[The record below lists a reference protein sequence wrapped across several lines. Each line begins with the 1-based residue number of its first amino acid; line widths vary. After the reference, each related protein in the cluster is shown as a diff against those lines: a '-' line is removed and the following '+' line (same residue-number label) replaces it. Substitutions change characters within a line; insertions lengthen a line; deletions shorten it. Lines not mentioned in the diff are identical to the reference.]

1 MLFDGYPF
9 ITSGEMPESGIEPL
23 PEYDTVLFSQVWESA
38 DKFVTDYSQ
47 AEITPTITQEQARLL
62 YYLLY
67 ARYGNAPIAF
77 RDVNQFKYSVY
88 SVIFQYAPTWQKR
101 LEIQERLR
109 GLTEAELRAG
119 GRNVV
124 NYALHPDSE
133 PSTAST
139 DEIKEISQ
147 QTATNHRKGI
157 ADAYATLLD
166 FLEDDVTERFL
177 ERFRK
182 LFLKFLAPYRTAIYP
197 NDKED

>member
-1 MLFDGYPF
+1 MLFDGYPYMMGF
-9 ITSGEMPESGIEPL
+9 GEAPDHPV
-23 PEYDTVLFSQVWESA
+23 PEYDTVLFSQVWDDA
-38 DKFVTDYSQ
+38 DEFVTDYLQ
-47 AEITPTITQEQARLL
+47 AAITPTIPQDQARLL

-67 ARYGNAPIAF
+67 AKYGNAPIAF
-77 RDVNQFKYSVY
+77 RDLNQFKYSVY
-88 SVIFQYAPTWQKR
+88 STIFQYGPTWQKR

-139 DEIKEISQ
+139 AELKEISQ
-147 QTATNHRKGI
+147 QTATTHKKGI

-182 LFLKFLAPYRTAIYP
+182 LFLKFLAPYRTALYP
-197 NDKED
+197 NDKEEE

>member
-1 MLFDGYPF
+1 MLFDGYPYMMGF
-9 ITSGEMPESGIEPL
+9 GEAPDHPV
-23 PEYDTVLFSQVWESA
+23 PEYDTVLFSQVWDDA
-38 DKFVTDYSQ
+38 DEFVTDYLQ
-47 AEITPTITQEQARLL
+47 AAITPTIPQDQARLL

-67 ARYGNAPIAF
+67 AKYGNAPIAF
-77 RDVNQFKYSVY
+77 RDLNQFKYSVY
-88 SVIFQYAPTWQKR
+88 STIFQYGPTWQKR

-139 DEIKEISQ
+139 DELKEISQ
-147 QTATNHRKGI
+147 QTATNHKKGI

-182 LFLKFLAPYRTAIYP
+182 LFLKFLAPYRTALYP
-197 NDKED
+197 NDKEEE